1 MILFTSVVTLF
12 REKMLITLEFD
23 QIPAEDKY
31 DISKPLVENISNN
44 NKKMIYVFQTVLL
57 SRSILKIYYC
67 SSHGFLLLLAT
78 SVMISIIPFCLNI
91 SDSKVLGFFYLSQ
104 ESDKNGSDKNGS
116 DENELSKPSV
126 IDKSAPVIKITEPS
140 PQSTFPYSTV
150 VVNGTVY
157 DGESGI
163 QDVEAFIHKYPFDDV
178 FEFKKADIISDNN
191 IQHNPNGA
199 EDPSKWSISLS
210 VESPGI
216 YRILAHAKNNA
227 GNESWIDGRFNVP
240 FILDSSQPSLSSSSL
255 KKIALV
261 IPSFTEAAYS
271 QDAFYSFYGK
281 YYPTLRGQNVT
292 QDLNLLDAHLISTFI
307 DPYADANIENFSK
320 VNPPIHPDQPI
331 ITLAEHLRKTRQ
343 DSLISILRDE
353 DIHNGYIFDSRG
365 VVGDDANPERKKQD

>member
-1 MILFTSVVTLF
+1 
-12 REKMLITLEFD
+12 
-23 QIPAEDKY
+23 
-31 DISKPLVENISNN
+31 
-44 NKKMIYVFQTVLL
+44 
-57 SRSILKIYYC
+57 
-67 SSHGFLLLLAT
+67 
-78 SVMISIIPFCLNI
+78 
-91 SDSKVLGFFYLSQ
+91 
-104 ESDKNGSDKNGS
+104 
-116 DENELSKPSV
+116 
-126 IDKSAPVIKITEPS
+126 
-140 PQSTFPYSTV
+140 
-150 VVNGTVY
+150 VY

-320 VNPPIHPDQPI
+320 VNS
-331 ITLAEHLRKTRQ
+331 LA
-343 DSLISILRDE
+343 
-353 DIHNGYIFDSRG
+353 
-365 VVGDDANPERKKQD
+365 